1 MERRSACACHCH
13 RHLFG
18 FHIEEQSKT
27 EFVLSQWTDRP
38 ILFALYRSL
47 VSLYTIG
54 VVVYSAINN
63 EYGVK
68 IFIWLT
74 YWSYFILA
82 TGFLIRALTVWL
94 HVYGQKDKDRLR
106 LRLPDR
112 LLQLQWILQT
122 LTCAAA
128 PIVSV
133 LFWTVEY
140 QGGGVDFKSVNTH
153 AINLTLVVVDLF
165 ISRYPI
171 RIHHF
176 YVSMCLFTTYSAFTA
191 IYWVTGGTNHLG
203 RPYVYSA
210 LNYSEDPGFAMIFV
224 FSVTL
229 AAAPFVH
236 CLMYG
241 LYRLRVALWNR
252 CCRAED
258 AVPETLVALTTQS
271 SATDV

>member
-13 RHLFG
+13 RQLFG
-18 FHIEEQSKT
+18 FHIEEQRKT

-38 ILFALYRSL
+38 VLYALYRSL

-54 VVVYSAINN
+54 VVVYTAINN

-74 YWSYFILA
+74 YWSYYILA

-106 LRLPDR
+106 LPDR
-112 LLQLQWILQT
+112 LLQVQWILQT
-122 LTCAAA
+122 LTCATA
-128 PIVSV
+128 PVVCV
-133 LFWTVEY
+133 LFWTVVY
-140 QGGGVDFKSVNTH
+140 QGAGVDFTTVNTH
-153 AINLTLVVVDLF
+153 AINLSLVVLDLY

-171 RIHHF
+171 RVHHF
-176 YVSMCLFTTYSAFTA
+176 YVGMCFFTTYSVFTA
-191 IYWVTGGTNHLG
+191 IYWATGGTNHLG

-210 LNYSEDPGFAMIFV
+210 LNYTEDPGYALIFV

-229 AAAPFVH
+229 AAVPLIH
-236 CLMYG
+236 CVMYG
-241 LYRLRVALWNR
+241 LYRSRVAVWNR
-252 CCRAED
+252 CRRAGED
-258 AVPETLVALTTQS
+258 GVQETLVALTTQS